1 MNAISEV
8 NAVLRQDLLV
18 FVEKVFLTL
27 NPGQEY
33 LHNWHIEA
41 IVHLLCEVT
50 RATGS
55 NMTVSAAKPEEKRLG
70 WFVPTAVDQAESCVK
85 PAAEGRNLA
94 RMPNPQHSETERLDH
109 GPNWL
114 KHTEDG
120 LLLGEC
126 EFKEG
131 FGWISGQRC

>member
-1 MNAISEV
+1 
-8 NAVLRQDLLV
+8 
-18 FVEKVFLTL
+18 
-27 NPGQEY
+27 
-33 LHNWHIEA
+33 
-41 IVHLLCEVT
+41 
-50 RATGS
+50 
-55 NMTVSAAKPEEKRLG
+55 MTVSAAKPEEKRLG

-85 PAAEGRNLA
+85 PAAEGRTLA

-126 EFKEG
+126 RLILVSHMEFLKLDTKVIRNFDNALAGEVEILATSTFSVLKG
-131 FGWISGQRC
+131 VVARIGCQVLTQALSVTRDMSGLCTR